1 MVTGVIIIA
10 LVVAVCFCAAYQIAR
25 NCPEGYE
32 DENGWHAGRQPAP
45 KDGKK

>member
-1 MVTGVIIIA
+1 MVSVLIIA
-10 LVVAVCFCAAYQIAR
+10 FVVAVCFYAAYQIAR

-45 KDGKK
+45 KDKK